1 MHYRASADKI
11 YEREKK
17 SVISIRHKS
26 IIYGAMTLSLLILA
40 LGVGGC
46 VRRGGIQVIP
56 LNSRS
61 VLDLSADD
69 VVEIMRAAGFSDE
82 QIIELGTEVHDA
94 LAQTG
99 AVQIEIG
106 RKAEA
111 IFAVKDEDIYISTRL
126 RGLFIYNI
134 NTGWVTGGNQLQ

>member
-1 MHYRASADKI
+1 M
-11 YEREKK
+11 
-17 SVISIRHKS
+17 ISIRHKS

-134 NTGWVTGGNQLQ
+134 NTGWVTGGNQVQ

>member
-1 MHYRASADKI
+1 M
-11 YEREKK
+11 
-17 SVISIRHKS
+17 ISIRHKS

-99 AVQIEIG
+99 AVQIEIN

>member
-1 MHYRASADKI
+1 MN
-11 YEREKK
+11 
-17 SVISIRHKS
+17 SIRQKS
-26 IIYGAMTLSLLILA
+26 IIYGAMTLSLFILA
-40 LGVGGC
+40 LSLVGCAYTG
-46 VRRGGIQVIP
+46 GGIQVVP

-61 VLDLSADD
+61 VLNLSADD

-82 QIIELGTEVHDA
+82 QIVQYGTQVHDG

-99 AVQIEIG
+99 AVQINVN

-111 IFAVKDEDIYISTRL
+111 IFAVKEQDIYISTQM

-134 NTGWVTGGNQLQ
+134 NAGWVAGGGGVP